1 MAAFNLTI
9 LGSNSAVPAHNRY
22 PSSQVLRCNQMGILI
37 DCGEGAQ
44 FQMNKF
50 HIKRGRL
57 DYILISHMHGDH
69 YFGLVGLLNS
79 FKLNNRQ
86 HAIHIYGPPELEPII
101 SLQTNYKDSNW
112 PYPLHFY
119 PIRMEEVYTL
129 FETEELIVSTIPL
142 KHKIA
147 CNGFLIREKLK
158 ARKIL
163 AEAIRAY
170 EIPNHAIK
178 AIKNGEDFI
187 QANGDVI
194 HNGLL
199 TANPPDSFAY
209 AYCSDTLYDETIVPH
224 IKGVDVL
231 YHEATFG
238 EESRDKAALR
248 FHSTAKQAAN
258 IAKKA
263 GVGQLIIG
271 HYSAKYKDL
280 SPLLLEA
287 QEIFPA
293 TVLAKEGS
301 NYSIPND

>member
-1 MAAFNLTI
+1 MAAFKLTI
-9 LGSNSAVPAHNRY
+9 LVSNSAVPAHNRH
-22 PSSQVLRCNQMGILI
+22 PSSQVLRHNQTGILI
-37 DCGEGAQ
+37 DCGEGTQ

-79 FKLNNRQ
+79 FKLNNRE
-86 HAIHIYGPPELEPII
+86 HALHIYGPPDLEPII

-112 PYPLHFY
+112 PYPLYFY

-129 FETEELIVSTIPL
+129 FETEEISVSTIPL

-147 CNGFLIREKLK
+147 CNGFLIREKVK
-158 ARKIL
+158 ARKVI
-163 AEAIRAY
+163 AAAIQAY
-170 EIPNHAIK
+170 EIPKHAIK
-178 AIKNGEDFI
+178 AIKNGADFI
-187 QANGDVI
+187 QTTGDII
-194 HNGLL
+194 HNGEL

-209 AYCSDTLYDETIVPH
+209 AYCSDTLYDESIVPL

-231 YHEATFG
+231 YHEATFR
-238 EESRDKAALR
+238 EESKDKAALR

-263 GVGQLIIG
+263 DVGQLIIG

-287 QEIFPA
+287 QEVFNA
-293 TVLAKEGS
+293 TVLAKEGNS
-301 NYSIPND
+301 YNIPNN

>member
-1 MAAFNLTI
+1 MAAFKLTI
-9 LGSNSAVPAHNRY
+9 LGSNSAVPAHNRH
-22 PSSQVLRCNQMGILI
+22 PSSQVLRHNQTDILI

-50 HIKRGRL
+50 KIKRGRL
-57 DYILISHMHGDH
+57 NHILISHMHGDH

-86 HAIHIYGPPELEPII
+86 HALHIYGPPELEPII

-119 PIRMEEVYTL
+119 PIRMGEVYTL

-147 CNGFLIREKLK
+147 CNGFLIREKVK
-158 ARKIL
+158 ARKVI
-163 AEAIRAY
+163 AAAIRTY
-170 EIPNHAIK
+170 KVPNHTIK

-187 QANGDVI
+187 QPTGDI
-194 HNGLL
+194 LHNELL

-209 AYCSDTLYDETIVPH
+209 AYCSDTLYDESIVPL
-224 IKGVDVL
+224 IKGIDVL
-231 YHEATFG
+231 YHEATFR
-238 EESRDKAALR
+238 EESKDKAALR

-280 SPLLLEA
+280 FPLLLEA
-287 QEIFPA
+287 QEVFPA
-293 TVLAKEGS
+293 TVLAKEGDS
-301 NYSIPND
+301 YSIPND